1 MPGRGFASMD
11 PERRR
16 QLAQRG
22 GRMAHEKGTAH
33 EFSPEEG
40 RIAGTKGGKIS
51 GGRRR
56 ATAQAREAR
65 IAQET
70 RKDRP

>member
-1 MPGRGFASMD
+1 
-11 PERRR
+11 
-16 QLAQRG
+16 
-22 GRMAHEKGTAH
+22 MAHEKGTAH

-40 RIAGTKGGKIS
+40 RVAGQKGGKVS

-56 ATAQAREAR
+56 ATAEAREAR
-65 IAQET
+65 IAENT

>member
-33 EFSPEEG
+33 EFDSEEG
-40 RIAGTKGGKIS
+40 RVAGQKGGKVS

-56 ATAQAREAR
+56 ATAEAREAR
-65 IAQET
+65 IAEEM

>member
-1 MPGRGFASMD
+1 MTGRGRGFASMD

-33 EFSPEEG
+33 VYDS
-40 RIAGTKGGKIS
+40 
-51 GGRRR
+51 
-56 ATAQAREAR
+56 AQAREAGKLGGAITGAAR
-65 IAQET
+65 RAAALERAA
-70 RKDRP
+70 RKATKEIS